1 MDYKFKIILESW
13 KYILVS
19 PYSFVCSRILKT
31 TFNYNSPL
39 DAQLINK
46 VIIVLADW
54 ILVSRSAAS
63 RLREARVAIVT
74 LVTNVTPGSIV
85 TIVTLGVLANG
96 SSMVKS
102 CIFRHSSL
110 RYARDHVVFR
120 GTCMLRLHVAS

>member
-1 MDYKFKIILESW
+1 MC
-13 KYILVS
+13 
-19 PYSFVCSRILKT
+19 SF
-31 TFNYNSPL
+31 
-39 DAQLINK
+39 
-46 VIIVLADW
+46 
-54 ILVSRSAAS
+54 RSAAS

-110 RYARDHVVFR
+110 RYARDHVAFSWDVYARNLPHLFGNR
-120 GTCMLRLHVAS
+120 NASKQRTIVTIVTMGVLANGSRPYVTLVTT